1 MDSEPTLAY
10 SSAVEQAA
18 CAWVGKCINKQIKGY
33 EVLGN
38 GIDLLNLLSAM

>member
-1 MDSEPTLAY
+1 MDSDPTLAY
-10 SSAVEQAA
+10 SAAVELAA